1 MTMSCITSQRESNQT
16 LKGHMMPTEDY
27 RFEVEGVDRAAT
39 SRGAKALADI
49 LVEAE
54 GVLQA
59 TQGKTADNQSMDVG
73 SLVSVVAT
81 SGATLA
87 LAQGLAAWLRARRGA
102 TVRVER
108 DAKSGSLKAAVSGI
122 DPEAA
127 LRVIEMI
134 AKK

>member
-1 MTMSCITSQRESNQT
+1 
-16 LKGHMMPTEDY
+16 MPTEGY
-27 RFEVEGVDRAAT
+27 RFEVEDVDRATT

-54 GVLQA
+54 GVLEA
-59 TQGKTADNQSMDVG
+59 MQGKMADNDSMDVG
-73 SLVSVVAT
+73 SLVSVIAT

-102 TVRVER
+102 TVKIER
-108 DAKSGSLKAAVSGI
+108 DAKSGSLKAAVSGV

-134 AKK
+134 SKK

>member
-1 MTMSCITSQRESNQT
+1 MMPRESYLFQ
-16 LKGHMMPTEDY
+16 
-27 RFEVEGVDRAAT
+27 VEGADRAAA

-54 GVLQA
+54 GVLQT
-59 TQGKTADNQSMDVG
+59 TQGKGADNESMDIG

-87 LAQGLAAWLRARRGA
+87 LAQGLAAWLRARRSA
-102 TVRVER
+102 TVRVEK
-108 DAKSGSLKAAVSGI
+108 DARSGSLKAAVSGI

-127 LRVIEMI
+127 LRVIEI
-134 AKK
+134 VSQKQ

>member
-1 MTMSCITSQRESNQT
+1 
-16 LKGHMMPTEDY
+16 MPTKNY
-27 RFEVEGVDRAAT
+27 RFEVEGADRAAA
-39 SRGAKALADI
+39 SRGARALADI

-59 TQGKTADNQSMDVG
+59 TQGKAVDNDSMDIG

-102 TVRVER
+102 TVKVER
-108 DAKSGSLKAAVSGI
+108 DPKSGSLKAAISGI

-127 LRVIEMI
+127 LRVIELI
-134 AKK
+134 SRK

>member
-1 MTMSCITSQRESNQT
+1 MMT
-16 LKGHMMPTEDY
+16 TEDY
-27 RFEVEGVDRAAT
+27 RIEVEGVDRAAA

-49 LVEAE
+49 LIEAE

-59 TQGKTADNQSMDVG
+59 TQGKTADNDSMDIG
-73 SLVSVVAT
+73 SLVSIVAT

-127 LRVIEMI
+127 LRIIELI
-134 AKK
+134 LQK